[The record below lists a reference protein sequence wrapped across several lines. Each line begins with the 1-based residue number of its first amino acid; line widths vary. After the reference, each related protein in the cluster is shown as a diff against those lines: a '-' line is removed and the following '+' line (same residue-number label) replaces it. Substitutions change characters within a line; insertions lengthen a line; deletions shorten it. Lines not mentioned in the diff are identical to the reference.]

1 MYYNIE
7 NGAIVEKPYK
17 LGDLNS
23 DGVIDNKDTAIILKY
38 INNNMLFNFNKKTAD
53 VNKDQKV
60 DLLDAI
66 IILKGE
72 IQW

>member
-7 NGAIVEKPYK
+7 DGAIVEKPYK